1 MDSLLTHKKSSP
13 GLAFY
18 GLSVDN
24 LTLFGFLFIPLALII
39 VFFVHP
45 LLAIFFYSINDMRS
59 LTDPTGSYGLANFE
73 WVLNNKFFQLATR
86 NTVIFVVASLLGQT
100 VIGIFSALI
109 LNKDNLPGR
118 TFFRAVLLFA
128 WIMPELIVASIFLM
142 IFGNNISIVNHW
154 LELLGLPR
162 VGWLNDPN
170 IALFTL
176 ILVNIW
182 KGIPLNIII
191 YLTALQGVNTEYYEA
206 ATLDGASAWQQFW
219 ALTFPFLL
227 PTIVTTLILGTI
239 WTANVFF
246 LPFIMTGGGPLDS
259 TLLWSLAIYRTIFQN
274 LQLSRGAAMS
284 VVVYLVLL
292 VIGLVY
298 YRLLN
303 KTTTDA

>member
-1 MDSLLTHKKSSP
+1 MASIANS
-13 GLAFY
+13 AI
-18 GLSVDN
+18 N
-24 LTLFGFLFIPLALII
+24 LTGRA
-39 VFFVHP
+39 V
-45 LLAIFFYSINDMRS
+45 
-59 LTDPTGSYGLANFE
+59 E
-73 WVLNNKFFQLATR
+73 
-86 NTVIFVVASLLGQT
+86 
-100 VIGIFSALI
+100 GIS
-109 LNKDNLPGR
+109 
-118 TFFRAVLLFA
+118 RAVLLFA

-259 TLLWSLAIYRTIFQN
+259 TLMWSLAIYRTIFQN

-292 VIGLVY
+292 VIGLAY